1 MRCGAALTAR
11 VGPEERKVIT
21 ALFCDLVAFTAQ
33 AERMDPED
41 VKATLRA
48 YHTAV
53 KDLVEGYGGTVEK
66 FLGDGVIG
74 VFGMPVAHEDDPER
88 AVRVSLQ
95 TLDAISALNASHGF
109 DLHVR
114 IGVDTGEALV
124 STVPGEQIGGSIAGD
139 IVNTCAR
146 LQTAASIDGI
156 LVGEATY
163 RATSSVFVY
172 EPVAPVSAKGK
183 SEPLAVW
190 RPLRARSRVV
200 VDREGSSTP
209 FVGRRTELATLQVA
223 FEHAARMGGDGHHE
237 PVVTMVTGEAGVG
250 KTRLVREFAG
260 YLERL
265 PYLLRYRRGRCL
277 PYGEGVRFWAL
288 GEVVKAEAGI
298 LDTDPPAE
306 TAAKLDVAV
315 EALLIPAT
323 ERAWVR
329 QLLEPLVGLPGP
341 AEAPPR
347 DELFAAW
354 RLFLA
359 SLAADRPAVVIFE
372 DLHWADEAL
381 LAFISSTADELR
393 GVPLQLVC
401 VARSELE
408 DRFPGWADGLSHR
421 IDVALEPL
429 DAAESDEL
437 LDVLLRDLPLP
448 PATREALLERAGGN
462 PLFAE
467 EFVRMLRD
475 TGATERPGGTIP
487 VPGSLQA
494 LVVARL
500 DALPADLKAVV
511 HDASVVGKVF
521 WPGAVAAVGDADRDE
536 VEARLPFLLR
546 RELITNHEPSSVEG
560 EHEFSFRHD
569 VTREVAYGQ
578 ILKAERAR
586 KHRNAAAWL
595 RAIGGE
601 RAADLA
607 EEIAYH
613 LDLALA
619 LSPQRDPALEVEAA
633 EAMLLAGDRVDAL
646 DARAAARYHA
656 RALALLPPDDD
667 RRVHALASAASAA
680 WSTGA
685 FADAEGW
692 YREAIDASLAADDRR
707 RAGELTAQLARSF
720 VIQGRLA
727 EADPLFDEAVRTLE
741 TLPPGPELAR
751 VAARISGQAFVA
763 GDYDRSIAWAERA
776 LEVAADGEPV
786 DAVALALQYRGSVRA
801 ERGEHEGLD
810 DLREAIRL
818 ARSHELTEVLGAALG
833 NLAYLTWF
841 RDGPAAALQP
851 AQDLQS
857 YAAARGLAVSE
868 MWGKAAEVESRLD
881 LGDWDRVLT
890 LAEELVAWDRGRG
903 SSQLGMWGRF
913 ATAWVHVHR
922 GELEPAAAALA
933 EVEEHEQLLEYPE
946 FRATASAI
954 GAAIALERGDPAV
967 ALARVDD
974 FDEAVREVPEVR
986 LTYLPVVVRI
996 AVAAGDLDAAG
1007 RQFPED
1013 PGPPVERRRLS
1024 FETAVAVLDEAK
1036 GRHERALGSY
1046 RRLAE
1051 AWDAFG
1057 LRLEHGRCLLGEGRC
1072 LLALGRPEDARTAL
1086 ERARDALAPL
1096 RARPL
1101 LAEIEDRLA
1110 YAADSIDAS

>member
-1 MRCGAALTAR
+1 MHVCPRCGTQNPPEANFCMRCGAALTAR

-21 ALFCDLVAFTAQ
+21 ELFCDLVAFTAQ
-33 AERMDPED
+33 AEKMDPED

-95 TLDAISALNASHGF
+95 TLDAIAALHSSLGF

-114 IGVDTGEALV
+114 IGVNTGEALV

-146 LQTAASIDGI
+146 LQAAAPTDGI
-156 LVGEATY
+156 LVGEATF

-190 RPLRARSRVV
+190 RPMRARSRVV

-209 FVGRRTELATLQVA
+209 FVGRRAQLATLQEA
-223 FEHAARMGGDGHHE
+223 FEQATRTGRDGEEE
-237 PVVTMVTGEAGVG
+237 PVVAMLTGEAGVG

-265 PYLLRYRRGRCL
+265 PFLLRYRRGRCL

-315 EALLIPAT
+315 GALPIPGT

-329 QLLEPLVGLPGP
+329 SMLEPLVGLPGP
-341 AEAPPR
+341 TDPPPR

-354 RLFLA
+354 RLFIA

-381 LAFISSTADELR
+381 LEFIRVAADELR
-393 GVPLQLVC
+393 GVQLLLVC
-401 VARSELE
+401 VGRDELE
-408 DRFPGWADGLSHR
+408 DRFPGWTASLSHR
-421 IDVALEPL
+421 IDIALEPL

-437 LDVLLRDLPLP
+437 LEVLLTDLPLP
-448 PATREALLERAGGN
+448 RATRAALLARAGGN

-475 TGATERPGGTIP
+475 TGTAERPGVVP
-487 VPGSLQA
+487 VPDSLQA

-500 DALPADLKAVV
+500 DTLPPDLKAVV
-511 HDASVVGKVF
+511 HDASVIGKVF

-546 RELITNHEPSSVEG
+546 RELITPREPSSVEG
-560 EHEFSFRHD
+560 EREFSFRHD

-586 KHRNAAAWL
+586 KHRNAAGWV

-613 LDLALA
+613 LDLALE
-619 LSPQRDPALEVEAA
+619 LSPQRDPALEQEAA

-646 DARAAARYHA
+646 DARAAARYYA
-656 RALALLPPDDD
+656 RALSLLPPQDEH
-667 RRVHALASAASAA
+667 RAQALASA
-680 WSTGA
+680 
-685 FADAEGW
+685 
-692 YREAIDASLAADDRR
+692 
-707 RAGELTAQLARSF
+707 
-720 VIQGRLA
+720 
-727 EADPLFDEAVRTLE
+727 
-741 TLPPGPELAR
+741 
-751 VAARISGQAFVA
+751 
-763 GDYDRSIAWAERA
+763 
-776 LEVAADGEPV
+776 
-786 DAVALALQYRGSVRA
+786 
-801 ERGEHEGLD
+801 
-810 DLREAIRL
+810 
-818 ARSHELTEVLGAALG
+818 
-833 NLAYLTWF
+833 
-841 RDGPAAALQP
+841 
-851 AQDLQS
+851 
-857 YAAARGLAVSE
+857 
-868 MWGKAAEVESRLD
+868 
-881 LGDWDRVLT
+881 
-890 LAEELVAWDRGRG
+890 
-903 SSQLGMWGRF
+903 
-913 ATAWVHVHR
+913 
-922 GELEPAAAALA
+922 
-933 EVEEHEQLLEYPE
+933 
-946 FRATASAI
+946 
-954 GAAIALERGDPAV
+954 
-967 ALARVDD
+967 
-974 FDEAVREVPEVR
+974 
-986 LTYLPVVVRI
+986 
-996 AVAAGDLDAAG
+996 
-1007 RQFPED
+1007 
-1013 PGPPVERRRLS
+1013 
-1024 FETAVAVLDEAK
+1024 
-1036 GRHERALGSY
+1036 
-1046 RRLAE
+1046 
-1051 AWDAFG
+1051 
-1057 LRLEHGRCLLGEGRC
+1057 
-1072 LLALGRPEDARTAL
+1072 
-1086 ERARDALAPL
+1086 
-1096 RARPL
+1096 
-1101 LAEIEDRLA
+1101 
-1110 YAADSIDAS
+1110 